1 MQQTTDKKMAHD
13 VRHFILCVK
22 LFTDA
27 EYFVVQTLVRASSIV
42 FSSLN
47 VGTHCIYVITQLLNF
62 SAQRLYIGR
71 QLIDLALLEQPASNV
86 EPRT

>member
-1 MQQTTDKKMAHD
+1 MAHD

-62 SAQRLYIGR
+62 SAQR
-71 QLIDLALLEQPASNV
+71 
-86 EPRT
+86 

>member
-47 VGTHCIYVITQLLNF
+47 V
-62 SAQRLYIGR
+62 
-71 QLIDLALLEQPASNV
+71 
-86 EPRT
+86 

>member
-1 MQQTTDKKMAHD
+1 MGKEMAHD
-13 VRHFILCVK
+13 VRHFISCVK
-22 LFTDA
+22 LLTDVGY
-27 EYFVVQTLVRASSIV
+27 YFVVQTLVRASCVV

-71 QLIDLALLEQPASNV
+71 QLIDFSVA
-86 EPRT
+86 